1 MLASK
6 HTNSDGRHQDSDED
20 GSSTWPDVT
29 SKSAAPVRNGAD
41 VVSDARHC
49 CSAAH
54 LDSDLNMLARRELL
68 TLTLA
73 LTLAGRGDAGGIV
86 GGHEAAPH
94 TRPYMALLELHMHN
108 GQHRR
113 CGGFLLSED
122 FVMTAAHCRAKS
134 HKVFLGV
141 HDVHGKGI
149 QVLSVAQTFQHQDYN
164 ATDFRNDMMLLKLSS
179 KAIFNKNVAPIA
191 LADEGNVSWP
201 KTCLVSGWGKTE
213 TGKNS
218 VVSSKLMEVKVK
230 LISFRPCDESNFYCS
245 EGEKGPIQGDSGGP
259 LVCEDGKAY
268 GVFSNV
274 FEPKSK
280 DPAIYC
286 FVKIPLYRTW
296 IDGTMKKARGG
307 SGSRDG

>member
-1 MLASK
+1 M
-6 HTNSDGRHQDSDED
+6 
-20 GSSTWPDVT
+20 
-29 SKSAAPVRNGAD
+29 
-41 VVSDARHC
+41 
-49 CSAAH
+49 
-54 LDSDLNMLARRELL
+54 
-68 TLTLA
+68 
-73 LTLAGRGDAGGIV
+73 
-86 GGHEAAPH
+86 
-94 TRPYMALLELHMHN
+94 
-108 GQHRR
+108 
-113 CGGFLLSED
+113 
-122 FVMTAAHCRAKS
+122 
-134 HKVFLGV
+134 
-141 HDVHGKGI
+141 
-149 QVLSVAQTFQHQDYN
+149 
-164 ATDFRNDMMLLKLSS
+164 
-179 KAIFNKNVAPIA
+179 APIA

-245 EGEKGPIQGDSGGP
+245 EGEKGPIQVRVRRSVTWTNECQSSIILGMTCVCFQGDSGGP

-307 SGSRDG
+307 SGSRDD